1 MLAATV
7 WLNKLESETLFL
19 TRSPNFFES
28 PHVHLMI
35 LQHSIIFNP
44 CVNANSL
51 NVLGCRY
58 FKQPLCFAGGRKL
71 PSTVH
76 ARWLLRKQRLP
87 RQTASSFPPI
97 FLCRNGL
104 HEIGIC
110 RNQARRAGT
119 SLPDNYSALLQVGP
133 TAARCR
139 PFGPQNYS
147 GTSFNALTDVATDW
161 RSFGPVM

>member
-19 TRSPNFFES
+19 SRSPNFFKES

-51 NVLGCRY
+51 NLLGCRY

-71 PSTVH
+71 PSNVH
-76 ARWLLRKQRLP
+76 ARWLLRTQRLP
-87 RQTASSFPPI
+87 RQTASYFPPI

-104 HEIGIC
+104 QEIGIC
-110 RNQARRAGT
+110 RNQARSRHFFTGQLFCPFTSRTNCSQVPALRA
-119 SLPDNYSALLQVGP
+119 SKLLRDFFQLPHG
-133 TAARCR
+133 RC
-139 PFGPQNYS
+139 Y
-147 GTSFNALTDVATDW
+147 
-161 RSFGPVM
+161 